1 MRVSAIITAYNSE
14 SFVENAILSVLK
26 QSLPVDEIV
35 VVDDGSSDNTA
46 AVVANFLDKGVKYLY
61 QENKG
66 PGAARNLGIRETSG
80 AFLAFL
86 DADDTWLE
94 NKNEIQMNYLAL
106 HPQVSMVSGLRWR
119 SDGSGSPY
127 RIMGQVPKSSEQ
139 LKRDILIHNLVGNPS
154 MVTVRR
160 EVIEDVGAFNA
171 DIRWG
176 QDWELW
182 IRIVSQYEVKILPEP
197 VIVYL
202 IHSKNLSKMK
212 RRKALSS
219 YWNISRRAIQTRSS
233 FWMRPLLILR
243 SWSRFVHELAL
254 DARDGGDSRWIQ
266 AVYSSIALILYPW
279 DDGWGKLNV
288 LLMSIV
294 GNDAY
299 QNFKRIFRALT

>member
-14 SFVENAILSVLK
+14 GFIADAILSVLK

-35 VVDDGSSDNTA
+35 VVDDGSSDGTA
-46 AVVANFLDKGVKYLY
+46 DVVAKFFDKGVKYFY
-61 QENKG
+61 QENQG

-106 HPQVSMVSGLRWR
+106 HPQISMVSGLRWR
-119 SDGSGSPY
+119 SDGSEAPY
-127 RIMGQVPKSSEQ
+127 RIMGRVPKSGEE

-154 MVTVRR
+154 MVLVRR
-160 EVIEDVGAFNA
+160 EVLENVGVFDA

-182 IRIVSQYEVKILPEP
+182 IRIVSRYEVEILPEP

-202 IHSKNLSKMK
+202 IHPKNLSKMK
-212 RRKALSS
+212 RRKALCS
-219 YWNISRRAIQTRSS
+219 YWNISRQAIQTRGS
-233 FWMRPLLILR
+233 FWLRPLLILR

-254 DARDGGDSRWIQ
+254 DARECGDSRWIQ
-266 AVYSSIALILYPW
+266 AIYSSVAFIIYPW
-279 DDGWGKLNV
+279 DDGWGKLNMF
-288 LLMSIV
+288 LMSII

-299 QNFKRIFRALT
+299 RNFKRIFRSLS